1 MKRPVL
7 LLVLPLGGML
17 LLGAA
22 AAAENHPQPKPAS
35 RHPASP
41 APAPS
46 PHPSPAPAARPV
58 ASRPAGHPI
67 AGQPAVVV
75 TGCWLDAHP
84 FRGLAVGFVDYC
96 RGHLGY
102 APGAPDCYTF
112 ADEVCTVFVP
122 EDAGWAETR
131 RVLAAE
137 VFPCPDAPEPPVCP
151 RLTWR

>member
-1 MKRPVL
+1 SRVAPGAVKRPGL

-58 ASRPAGHPI
+58 AIRPAGHPI

-112 ADEVCTVFVP
+112 ADVVSS
-122 EDAGWAETR
+122 GGR
-131 RVLAAE
+131 RTSESSSA
-137 VFPCPDAPEPPVCP
+137 D
-151 RLTWR
+151 RLHVGQMEALEWRVSG